1 MSSTVEMFDDCQGFP
16 SEIKLPI
23 PGLLAGATVAGF
35 KFDRAALDK
44 ACTIT
49 RSLPAN
55 GLETVTN

>member
-1 MSSTVEMFDDCQGFP
+1 MFDDCQGFP